1 MKMNALA
8 RVSLAILLSG
18 GLWVAYAYGQAFGT
32 QAAKLTTVKVKDD
45 LFVIHNDFVPGN
57 TTALITNQGVI
68 LVDDKFEIDH
78 DGIVAEVKK
87 LTNQPIKYV
96 INTHHHADHSG
107 GNARLQMMNVQAI
120 ASEQARENMVDG
132 KQPGLSNITVDN
144 KASLY
149 LGGKRVDLFYFGRG
163 HTNGDIV
170 ALFPAQRVLASGDLF
185 TIGDSTPELV
195 DYAGGG
201 SAKWWPQT
209 IEGVLGLDFDQVV
222 PGHGTVGTKADM
234 RKFHDTSLRLKTRVH
249 DMIEQKKS
257 KDEIAKMLTAEFH
270 YADFHLGMSLD
281 GLLVE
286 LK

>member
-1 MKMNALA
+1 MKNRLILLTVLGVALA
-8 RVSLAILLSG
+8 G
-18 GLWVAYAYGQAFGT
+18 GTYLRAQFGDKP
-32 QAAKLTTVKVKDD
+32 AKLDVVKLKDD
-45 LFVIHNDFVPGN
+45 LFVIHNDYVPGN
-57 TTALITNQGVI
+57 TTVMVTNEGLI

-78 DGIVAEVKK
+78 ASILAELKK
-87 LTNQPIKYV
+87 ISNQPVKCV
-96 INTHHHADHSG
+96 INTHHHGDHSG
-107 GNARLQMMNVQAI
+107 GNAKLQALGAQVV
-120 ASEQARENMVDG
+120 SSWQARQQMVDG
-132 KQPGLSNITVDN
+132 KQPGLSNITIDN

-185 TIGDSTPELV
+185 TIGDTTPELV
-195 DYAGGG
+195 DYPGGG
-201 SAKWWPQT
+201 SAKQWPQT
-209 IEGVLGLDFDQVV
+209 IEGVLSLDFDQVV

-234 RKFHDTSLRLKTRVH
+234 RKFHDTAVRLRTRVH
-249 DMIEQKKS
+249 DMIVQKKS

-286 LK
+286 LR

>member
-1 MKMNALA
+1 MKNRLILLTVLGVALA
-8 RVSLAILLSG
+8 G
-18 GLWVAYAYGQAFGT
+18 GTYVRAQFGDKP
-32 QAAKLTTVKVKDD
+32 AKLDVVKLKDD
-45 LFVIHNDFVPGN
+45 LFVIHNDYVPGN
-57 TTALITNQGVI
+57 TTVMVTNEGLI

-78 DGIVAEVKK
+78 ASILAELKK
-87 LTNQPIKYV
+87 ISSQPVKYV

-107 GNARLQMMNVQAI
+107 GNAKLQALGAQVVT
-120 ASEQARENMVDG
+120 SWQARQAMVDG
-132 KQPGLSNITVDN
+132 AQTGLSNITIEN

-185 TIGDSTPELV
+185 TIGDATPELV
-195 DYAGGG
+195 DYPGGG
-201 SAKWWPQT
+201 SAKQWPQT
-209 IEGVLGLDFDQVV
+209 IEGVLSLDFDQVV

-234 RKFHDTSLRLKTRVH
+234 RKFHDTAVRLRTRVH
-249 DMIEQKKS
+249 DMIVQKKS

-270 YADFHLGMSLD
+270 YAEFHLGMSLD

-286 LK
+286 LR

>member
-1 MKMNALA
+1 MKNRLILVTILGAALA
-8 RVSLAILLSG
+8 G
-18 GLWVAYAYGQAFGT
+18 GTYVRAQFGDKPAT
-32 QAAKLTTVKVKDD
+32 LDVVKLKDD
-45 LFVIHNDFVPGN
+45 LFVIHNDYVPGN
-57 TTALITNQGVI
+57 TTVMVTNEGLI

-78 DGIVAEVKK
+78 ATILAELKK
-87 LTNQPIKYV
+87 ISSQPVKYV
-96 INTHHHADHSG
+96 INTHHHGDHSG
-107 GNARLQMMNVQAI
+107 GNPKLQALGAQVVT
-120 ASEQARENMVDG
+120 SWQARQNMVEG
-132 KQPGLSNITVDN
+132 KQPGLSNITIEN

-185 TIGDSTPELV
+185 TIGDTTPELV
-195 DYAGGG
+195 DYPGGG
-201 SAKWWPQT
+201 SAKQWPQT
-209 IEGVLGLDFDQVV
+209 IEGVLSLDFDQVV

-234 RKFHDTSLRLKTRVH
+234 RKFHDTAVRLRTRVH
-249 DMIEQKKS
+249 DMIVQKKS

-286 LK
+286 LR

>member
-1 MKMNALA
+1 MKNRLILLTVLGVALA
-8 RVSLAILLSG
+8 G
-18 GLWVAYAYGQAFGT
+18 GTYVRAQFGDKP
-32 QAAKLTTVKVKDD
+32 AKLDVVKLKDD
-45 LFVIHNDFVPGN
+45 LFVIHNDYVPGN
-57 TTALITNQGVI
+57 TTVMVTNEGLI
-68 LVDDKFEIDH
+68 LVDDKFEIDSAS
-78 DGIVAEVKK
+78 ILAEVKK
-87 LTNQPIKYV
+87 ISNQPVKYV
-96 INTHHHADHSG
+96 INTHHHGDHSG
-107 GNARLQMMNVQAI
+107 GNAKLQALGAQVVT
-120 ASEQARENMVDG
+120 SWQARQNMVDG
-132 KQPGLSNITVDN
+132 KQPGRSNITIDN

-234 RKFHDTSLRLKTRVH
+234 RKFHGTSIRLKDRVH
-249 DMIEQKKS
+249 EMIVGKKS

>member
-1 MKMNALA
+1 MKNRLILVTILGAALA
-8 RVSLAILLSG
+8 G
-18 GLWVAYAYGQAFGT
+18 GTYVRAQFGDKPAT
-32 QAAKLTTVKVKDD
+32 LDVVKLKDD
-45 LFVIHNDFVPGN
+45 LFVIHNDYVPGN
-57 TTALITNQGVI
+57 TTVMVTNEGLI

-78 DGIVAEVKK
+78 ASILAELKK
-87 LTNQPIKYV
+87 ISSQPVKYV

-107 GNARLQMMNVQAI
+107 GNAKLQALGAQVVT
-120 ASEQARENMVDG
+120 SWQARQAMVDG
-132 KQPGLSNITVDN
+132 AQTGLSNITIEN

-185 TIGDSTPELV
+185 TIGDATPELV
-195 DYAGGG
+195 DYPGGG
-201 SAKWWPQT
+201 SAKQWPQT
-209 IEGVLGLDFDQVV
+209 IEGVLSLDFDQVV

-234 RKFHDTSLRLKTRVH
+234 RKFHATAVRLRTRVH
-249 DMIEQKKS
+249 EMIVQKKS

-286 LK
+286 LR

>member
-1 MKMNALA
+1 MHKRLLLLTVLGVALA
-8 RVSLAILLSG
+8 G
-18 GLWVAYAYGQAFGT
+18 GAYVRAQFGDKP
-32 QAAKLTTVKVKDD
+32 AKLDVVKLKDD
-45 LFVIHNDFVPGN
+45 LFVIHNDYVPGN
-57 TTALITNQGVI
+57 TTVMVTNEGLI

-78 DGIVAEVKK
+78 ATILAELKK
-87 LTNQPIKYV
+87 ISSQPVKYV
-96 INTHHHADHSG
+96 INTHHHGDHSG
-107 GNARLQMMNVQAI
+107 GNAKLQALGAQVVT
-120 ASEQARENMVDG
+120 SWQARQNMVDG
-132 KQPGLSNITVDN
+132 AQTGLSNITIEN

-185 TIGDSTPELV
+185 TIGDTTPELV
-195 DYAGGG
+195 DYPGGG
-201 SAKWWPQT
+201 SAKQWPQT
-209 IEGVLGLDFDQVV
+209 IEGVLSLDFDQVV

-234 RKFHDTSLRLKTRVH
+234 RKFHATAVRLRTRVH
-249 DMIEQKKS
+249 EMIVQKKS

-286 LK
+286 LR

>member
-1 MKMNALA
+1 MKNRLILLTVLGVALA
-8 RVSLAILLSG
+8 G
-18 GLWVAYAYGQAFGT
+18 GTYVRAQFGDKP
-32 QAAKLTTVKVKDD
+32 AKLDVVKLKDD
-45 LFVIHNDFVPGN
+45 LFVIHNDYVPGN
-57 TTALITNQGVI
+57 TTVMVTNEGLI

-78 DGIVAEVKK
+78 ASILAELKK
-87 LTNQPIKYV
+87 ISTQPVKYV
-96 INTHHHADHSG
+96 INTHHHGDHSG
-107 GNARLQMMNVQAI
+107 GNAKLQALGAQVVT
-120 ASEQARENMVDG
+120 SWQARQQMVDG
-132 KQPGLSNITVDN
+132 KQPGLSNITIEN

-185 TIGDSTPELV
+185 TIGDTTPELV
-195 DYAGGG
+195 DYPGGG
-201 SAKWWPQT
+201 SAKYWPQT

-234 RKFHDTSLRLKTRVH
+234 RKFHDTAVRLKTRVH
-249 DMIEQKKS
+249 DMIVEKKS
-257 KDEIAKMLTAEFH
+257 KEEIAKMLTAEFH

-286 LK
+286 LR

>member
-1 MKMNALA
+1 MKNRLILLTILGVALA
-8 RVSLAILLSG
+8 G
-18 GLWVAYAYGQAFGT
+18 GTYVRAQFGDKP
-32 QAAKLTTVKVKDD
+32 AKLDVVKLKDD
-45 LFVIHNDFVPGN
+45 LFVIHNDYVPGN
-57 TTALITNQGVI
+57 TTVMVTNEGLI

-78 DGIVAEVKK
+78 ASILAELKK
-87 LTNQPIKYV
+87 ISSQPVKYV
-96 INTHHHADHSG
+96 INTHHHGDHSG
-107 GNARLQMMNVQAI
+107 GNAKLQALGAQVVT
-120 ASEQARENMVDG
+120 SWQARQNMVDG
-132 KQPGLSNITVDN
+132 AQTGLSNITIEN

-185 TIGDSTPELV
+185 TIGDTTPELV
-195 DYAGGG
+195 DYPGGG
-201 SAKWWPQT
+201 SAKQWPQT
-209 IEGVLGLDFDQVV
+209 IEGVLSLDFDQVV

-234 RKFHDTSLRLKTRVH
+234 RKFHDTAVRLRTRVH
-249 DMIEQKKS
+249 DMIVQKKS

-286 LK
+286 LR

>member
-1 MKMNALA
+1 MKNRLILLTVLGVALA
-8 RVSLAILLSG
+8 G
-18 GLWVAYAYGQAFGT
+18 GTYVRAQFGDKP
-32 QAAKLTTVKVKDD
+32 AKLDVVKLKDD
-45 LFVIHNDFVPGN
+45 LFVIHNDYVPGN
-57 TTALITNQGVI
+57 TTVMVTNEGLI

-78 DGIVAEVKK
+78 ATILAELKK
-87 LTNQPIKYV
+87 IGSQPVKYV
-96 INTHHHADHSG
+96 INTHHHGDHSG
-107 GNARLQMMNVQAI
+107 GNAKLQALGAQVVT
-120 ASEQARENMVDG
+120 SWQARQNMVDG
-132 KQPGLSNITVDN
+132 AQTGLSNITIEN

-185 TIGDSTPELV
+185 TIGDTTPELV
-195 DYAGGG
+195 DYPGGG
-201 SAKWWPQT
+201 SAKYWPQT

-234 RKFHDTSLRLKTRVH
+234 RKFHDTAVRLRTRVH
-249 DMIEQKKS
+249 EMIVQKKS

-270 YADFHLGMSLD
+270 YAEFHLGMSLD

-286 LK
+286 LR